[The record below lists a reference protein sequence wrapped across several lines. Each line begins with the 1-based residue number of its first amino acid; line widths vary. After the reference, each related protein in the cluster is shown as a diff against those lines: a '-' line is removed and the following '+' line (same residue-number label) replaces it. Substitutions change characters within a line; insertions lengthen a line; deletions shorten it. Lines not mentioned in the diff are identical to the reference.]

1 MLQEDRL
8 ESFQKAWINNDMG
21 NFLNFITS
29 HEIAIT
35 ANFARIDPGI
45 YV

>member
-1 MLQEDRL
+1 MLEDRL
-8 ESFQKAWINNDMG
+8 ESFQKAWINDDMGG

-35 ANFARIDPGI
+35 DNFARIDPI